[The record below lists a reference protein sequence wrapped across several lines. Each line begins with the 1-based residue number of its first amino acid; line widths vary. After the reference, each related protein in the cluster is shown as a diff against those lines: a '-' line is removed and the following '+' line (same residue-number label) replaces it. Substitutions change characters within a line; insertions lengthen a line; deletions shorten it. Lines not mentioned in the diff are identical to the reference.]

1 MPSLLCNLLI
11 FILAC
16 IAFDRQHFF
25 CVRKKGEEDKM
36 AEFLQDNLRVFVVPV
51 ELMDFPDLDIYE
63 QMIYMVLRSFCNP
76 RNNSAFPKY
85 ATLAKLGRMSER
97 KAIDAIKGLIEK
109 GLIKKEIRLKV
120 TNHRKVTNDS
130 NLYTLVH
137 PNEALSHL
145 GSQDVQG
152 VQGAPGGVH
161 DMHPP
166 GAQRAPGGVH
176 DMHPPGA
183 QRAYEQNHLTKQ
195 NRIKSFNNNNKE
207 TISKQKIEQK
217 KATSVVVDLLSQKGI
232 KPTNATINK
241 WFKLAT
247 EETLIAAIHE
257 ATNRSDIKNIIG
269 YITRML
275 EHGYTPQV
283 TNSKITKG
291 RKNQLPEWI
300 VKQSESVDQKVFASK
315 NELTEEQKQQALE
328 LLKQLGEIE
337 AD

>member
-1 MPSLLCNLLI
+1 MMM
-11 FILAC
+11 
-16 IAFDRQHFF
+16 
-25 CVRKKGEEDKM
+25 K
-36 AEFLQDNLRVFVVPV
+36 EFLQDNLRVFVVPV

-97 KAIDAIKGLIEK
+97 KAIDAVKGLIAK
-109 GLIKKEIRLKV
+109 GLIKKEIRLKI
-120 TNHRKVTNDS
+120 TNNRKVTNDS

-145 GSQDVQG
+145 GSQDVP
-152 VQGAPGGVH
+152 GACRAPEGVH
-161 DMHPP
+161 DMHP
-166 GAQRAPGGVH
+166 GSAQRAPGWVH

-195 NRIKSFNNNNKE
+195 NRTKLFNNNNNNKE
-207 TISKQKIEQK
+207 ITTGKNQTEQK
-217 KATSVVVDLLSQKGI
+217 KTTTNVVVDLLSQKGI
-232 KPTNATINK
+232 KPSIATINK
-241 WFKLAT
+241 WFKLAN

-275 EHGYTPQV
+275 EQGYTPQV
-283 TNSKITKG
+283 KTNSKITKG
-291 RKNQLPEWI
+291 KKTQLPEWI
-300 VKQSESVDQKVFASK
+300 VKQSELADQKVSASK

-328 LLKQLGEIE
+328 LLKQLGEIK
-337 AD
+337 ADSY

>member
-1 MPSLLCNLLI
+1 
-11 FILAC
+11 
-16 IAFDRQHFF
+16 
-25 CVRKKGEEDKM
+25 VTKKGEEDKM

-97 KAIDAIKGLIEK
+97 KAIDAVKGLIEK

-152 VQGAPGGVH
+152 
-161 DMHPP
+161 
-166 GAQRAPGGVH
+166 AQRAPGGVH

-195 NRIKSFNNNNKE
+195 NRIKSLNNNNKE

-232 KPTNATINK
+232 KPTNTTINK
-241 WFKLAT
+241 WFKLAN

-275 EHGYTPQV
+275 EQGYTPQV

-300 VKQSESVDQKVFASK
+300 VKQSESAYQKVSASK

>member
-1 MPSLLCNLLI
+1 M
-11 FILAC
+11 
-16 IAFDRQHFF
+16 
-25 CVRKKGEEDKM
+25 KKGEEDKM

-97 KAIDAIKGLIEK
+97 KAIDAVKGLTEK

-120 TNHRKVTNDS
+120 TNNRKVTNDS

-145 GSQDVQG
+145 GSQDVPS
-152 VQGAPGGVH
+152 AYFTPEGVH
-161 DMHPP
+161 DMHS
-166 GAQRAPGGVH
+166 GSAQRAPGWVH
-176 DMHPPGA
+176 SVHPPGA

-195 NRIKSFNNNNKE
+195 NRIKSLNNNNNKE
-207 TISKQKIEQK
+207 ITKRKNQTEQK
-217 KATSVVVDLLSQKGI
+217 KMTTNVVVDLLSQKGI
-232 KPTNATINK
+232 KPSIATINK
-241 WFKLAT
+241 WFKLAN
-247 EETLIAAIHE
+247 EENLIAAIHE

-275 EHGYTPQV
+275 EQGYTPQV
-283 TNSKITKG
+283 KTNSKITKG
-291 RKNQLPEWI
+291 KKTQLPEWI
-300 VKQSESVDQKVFASK
+300 VKQSESADQKVSSK

-328 LLKQLGEIE
+328 LLKQLGEIK
-337 AD
+337 ADSY

>member
-1 MPSLLCNLLI
+1 MMM
-11 FILAC
+11 
-16 IAFDRQHFF
+16 
-25 CVRKKGEEDKM
+25 K
-36 AEFLQDNLRVFVVPV
+36 EFLQDNLRVFVVPV

-97 KAIDAIKGLIEK
+97 KAIDAIKGLIAK

-120 TNHRKVTNDS
+120 TSNRKVTNDS

-137 PNEALSHL
+137 PNEALNL
-145 GSQDVQG
+145 GAQD
-152 VQGAPGGVH
+152 APGRMH
-161 DMHPP
+161 DMHPG
-166 GAQRAPGGVH
+166 GAQDAPGGMH
-176 DMHPPGA
+176 DMHPGGA
-183 QRAYEQNHLTKQ
+183 RRAYEQNHLTKQ
-195 NRIKSFNNNNKE
+195 NRTKLFNNNNNKE
-207 TISKQKIEQK
+207 ITTLKNQTEQK
-217 KATSVVVDLLSQKGI
+217 KTTNVVVDLLSQKGI
-232 KPTNATINK
+232 KPSIATINK
-241 WFKLAT
+241 WFKLAN

-275 EHGYTPQV
+275 EQGYTPQV

-291 RKNQLPEWI
+291 SKNQLPEWI
-300 VKQSESVDQKVFASK
+300 VKQSESAYQKVSDSK

-328 LLKQLGEIE
+328 LLKQLGEIKI
-337 AD
+337 DSD